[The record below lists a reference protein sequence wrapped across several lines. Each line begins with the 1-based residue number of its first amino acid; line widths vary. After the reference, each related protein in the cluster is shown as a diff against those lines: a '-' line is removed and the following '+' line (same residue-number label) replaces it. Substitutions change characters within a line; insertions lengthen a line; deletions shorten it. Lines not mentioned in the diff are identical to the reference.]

1 MRANRMRAVA
11 RGVLLVSGF
20 LVAFAFACSL
30 GGCATPAP
38 QVVTQRVQVPVP
50 VMQPCPKP
58 VVPPRPHLP
67 IATITAQSAPP
78 DVERAYVES
87 VDLLE
92 GYAEQLEKLLGK

>member
-1 MRANRMRAVA
+1 MRVIA

-38 QVVTQRVQVPVP
+38 QVVTQRVDVPVP
-50 VMQPCPKP
+50 VVQRCPKP
-58 VVPPRPHLP
+58 GVPPRPHLP
-67 IATITAQSAPP
+67 IATITAQSAPS